1 MFCALKFEDI
11 RLLTVAARL
20 CVMLLRAGVFV
31 GGGGGGATGL
41 AAGLVAFVAGAGDDF
56 ALDGGGG
63 AGGVRVGR
71 EGGVALGGGAFAI
84 CG

>member
-1 MFCALKFEDI
+1 MFLSMYA
-11 RLLTVAARL
+11 RRLTVAVRL
-20 CVMLLRAGVFV
+20 CMAVLRAGVFV

-41 AAGLVAFVAGAGDDF
+41 EAGFDALAAEAGF
-56 ALDGGGG
+56 ALGGGGG

-71 EGGVALGGGAFAI
+71 EGGVGLEGGVFDI